1 MIARIALRTAAR
13 PNRVAASHATAVRFY
28 TEDQFGRKE
37 KAHEEQYVRKH
48 QEEQLKKLKD
58 QHQEEQLKKLKD
70 QLARS
75 KAEAA
80 QLEQKINEQE
90 SKKERK

>member
-58 QHQEEQLKKLKD
+58 Q
-70 QLARS
+70 LARS